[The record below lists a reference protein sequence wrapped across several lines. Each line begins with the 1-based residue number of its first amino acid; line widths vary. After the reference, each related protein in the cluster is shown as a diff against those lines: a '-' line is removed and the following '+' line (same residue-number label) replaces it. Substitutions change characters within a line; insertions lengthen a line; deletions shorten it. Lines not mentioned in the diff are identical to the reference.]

1 MVNRRPRR
9 LASLFLFL
17 ACLGAVPALHAEV
30 LNRIVLRVNDRIATL
45 HDYEKRREAVIA
57 DMGRRTQ
64 DPEERQR
71 HLAAAGDATF
81 AAMYRELLLESRA
94 DQLGIGISDA
104 QIDAAIARIRENFN
118 LKTDQELQAAL
129 ASSGM
134 TMEQLREQIRS
145 QQRLDEARRRD
156 IEARVQIEEED
167 LRRYYRKNLEQ
178 FRQPEQLQLREVVV
192 LEEGAPA
199 EERSRVAAEIRTRVL
214 GGGSLADAVAEHAGQ
229 GVSNVIELGWVS
241 PGDLDKSLETAIWAL
256 PTGSLSEPVPARGGL
271 HIVQVL
277 DRRESRVA
285 PFAEVSAAIEQRE
298 QQRVFR
304 EEFSKYMAELEQKAL
319 IVANPP
325 AEAANFRRF
334 LAEEESEGGEG
345 LPADTGAPETAP
357 PTGSEPASPAT
368 SPTMPG
374 GQPGSLPTPKPV
386 GPSPAP
392 TEVPPPSPPPGAL
405 VGN

>member
-17 ACLGAVPALHAEV
+17 AGFGAVPALHAEV

-57 DMGRRTQ
+57 DVGRRTQ

-71 HLAAAGDATF
+71 MLTEAGNATF

-118 LKTDQELQAAL
+118 LKTDADLQAAL

-145 QQRLDEARRRD
+145 QQRLDEARQRD
-156 IEARVQIEEED
+156 IEARVKIEEED

-199 EERSRVAAEIRTRVL
+199 EERSRIAAEIRTRVL
-214 GGGSLADAVAEHAGQ
+214 GGASLADVVAEHAGK
-229 GVSNVIELGWVS
+229 GVTSNVIELGWVS

-277 DRRESRVA
+277 DRRESRVL

-334 LAEEESEGGEG
+334 LSEEGSEGGEG
-345 LPADTGAPETAP
+345 LPADTGAPEAAP
-357 PTGSEPASPAT
+357 PTGTEPASPAT
-368 SPTMPG
+368 SPTAPG

-386 GPSPAP
+386 DPSPAP
-392 TEVPPPSPPPGAL
+392 TEVPPPSPPPPGTL
-405 VGN
+405 